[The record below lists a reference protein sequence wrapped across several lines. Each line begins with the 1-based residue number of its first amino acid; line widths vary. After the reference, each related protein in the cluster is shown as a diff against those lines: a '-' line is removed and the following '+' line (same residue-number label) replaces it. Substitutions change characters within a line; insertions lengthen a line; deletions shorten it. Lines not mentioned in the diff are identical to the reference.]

1 MSSPEFQSWWDSF
14 RRTGDICPL
23 RLGMSRDELKA
34 VLGQPDDV
42 GGTSRRWRTPAI
54 YKYSDVEFHFG
65 LGPEGTLD
73 LIYRERDG
81 IPHLSISRDDT
92 T

>member
-23 RLGMSRDELKA
+23 RLGMSHDELKA

-54 YKYSDVEFHFG
+54 YKYGDVEFHFG
-65 LGPEGTLD
+65 LGPKGTLD

-81 IPHLSISRDDT
+81 IAEISIPRLDNR
-92 T
+92 